1 MGKISKLFMV
11 LSVLSFAVPAFAQG
25 EAAVGVNWVAIAA
38 GFSMAFASG
47 ICALAQGKATASAA
61 ESLARNPAARPGIL
75 RVAAPAVRQ
84 RPVRLCNCSRID
96 QSGRA
101 DPAAA
106 NQQRHH
112 ERGRPARAR
121 IREGSSRCA
130 DTHRRH
136 RQRAV
141 RGAPAAHRQVAA
153 VSRSRRA
160 KLQVFRVV
168 TFVLF
173 GAFFAGPIWFMFEFS
188 TRGIGENSP
197 RTLDAWKAIGTYPDL
212 VAGIV
217 ASLELAVITSIGV
230 LVVLVPTM
238 VWVRLRLPR
247 LRRVIE
253 SISLLPLTIPAIV
266 LVVGFAPMYQWLGT
280 NFSDSILTLSLA
292 YAILVLPYAYRA
304 LDAGL
309 AAIDVKTLSEAA
321 RSLGA
326 SWPVVMWRVIVPNI
340 SSALL
345 NAGLLSVALVLG
357 EFTIANNLLYPNL
370 QVEIVSVARTNAG
383 TSIAVAVASL
393 LFAFVLL
400 VALSFVGGQRGGRRR
415 TRERL
420 VQTFGRDF
428 SGGTR

>member
-1 MGKISKLFMV
+1 
-11 LSVLSFAVPAFAQG
+11 
-25 EAAVGVNWVAIAA
+25 
-38 GFSMAFASG
+38 
-47 ICALAQGKATASAA
+47 
-61 ESLARNPAARPGIL
+61 
-75 RVAAPAVRQ
+75 
-84 RPVRLCNCSRID
+84 
-96 QSGRA
+96 
-101 DPAAA
+101 
-106 NQQRHH
+106 
-112 ERGRPARAR
+112 
-121 IREGSSRCA
+121 
-130 DTHRRH
+130 
-136 RQRAV
+136 
-141 RGAPAAHRQVAA
+141 VAA

-168 TFVLF
+168 TFVLL
-173 GAFFAGPIWFMFEFS
+173 GAFFLGPIWAMFEFS
-188 TRGIGENSP
+188 TRGVGNNSP
-197 RTLDAWKAIGTYPDL
+197 RTLDAWKAIVTFPDL

-217 ASLELAVITSIGV
+217 ASLQLAVITSIGI

-266 LVVGFAPMYQWLGT
+266 LVVGFSPMYQWMGI

-292 YAILVLPYAYRA
+292 YAILVLPYAYRS

-326 SWPVVMWRVIVPNI
+326 GWFTVMWRVIVPNI

-357 EFTIANNLLYPNL
+357 EYTIANNLLYPNL
-370 QVEIVSVARTNAG
+370 QVEIVTVARTNAG
-383 TSIAVAVASL
+383 VSIAVAVASL

-415 TRERL
+415 NRERL
-420 VQTFGRDF
+420 VQTFARDF